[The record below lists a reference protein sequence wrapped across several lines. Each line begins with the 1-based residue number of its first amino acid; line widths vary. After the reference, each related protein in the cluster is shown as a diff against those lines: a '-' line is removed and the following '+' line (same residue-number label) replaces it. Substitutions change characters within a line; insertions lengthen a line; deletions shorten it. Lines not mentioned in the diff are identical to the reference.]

1 MKRIAGLKA
10 AIEYFRQT
18 RSQTRTSQMS
28 DGNGSFE
35 ESLEP
40 GEFASRV
47 IREVRLDG
55 DRAVERLS
63 EHLDGVPL
71 AFIEVPAD
79 TVEAA
84 PSMISGEDR
93 DALQFALG
101 RIRAFQEAAAPHG
114 WCDESGEIGEIVTPI
129 DSLGAYVPAGRAPL
143 ASTVLM
149 TVVPARVAG
158 VREVVLCTPA
168 PGDELPNVHVL
179 AAAALAGVD
188 RVFKIGGAQA
198 IAAMAYGTE
207 TVPAVDKICG
217 PGNLW
222 VTAAKRA
229 VYGDV
234 GIDGIYGPT
243 ETLVVADSSASP
255 ELAAADLIAQAEHDV
270 HAVPVL
276 VSIGEGVADRI
287 EVEVDRQL
295 DAAVAPGTARQA
307 IDDNGVSVVVD
318 TVEEAVDAA
327 NSFAPEHLCLL
338 VESAQDYCGS
348 VRSAGGIFIGEHS
361 GEVLGDYVA
370 GPSHVMPTGG
380 TARFASALSVR
391 DFVRVTP
398 FLNLGEQTLLDIG
411 PAAARLAGIEG
422 LEGHAAAAELRLKR
436 LVGE

>member
-1 MKRIAGLKA
+1 MKRIVGLEA
-10 AIEYFRQT
+10 AILYFGQF
-18 RSQTRTSQMS
+18 RSTSRPDQMS
-28 DGNGSFE
+28 DANGFFE
-35 ESLEP
+35 QPLTP

-47 IREVRLDG
+47 IAEVRLHG
-55 DRAVERLS
+55 DLAVKRIS
-63 EHLDGVPL
+63 EHIDGSPL
-71 AFIEVPAD
+71 RFVEVPSEA
-79 TVEAA
+79 VSAA
-84 PSMISGEDR
+84 PSTISSEDR
-93 DALQFALG
+93 DALEFALE
-101 RIRAFQEAAAPHG
+101 RVRAFQEAAAPQG
-114 WCDESGEIGEIVTPI
+114 WCDESGEFGEIVTPI
-129 DSLGAYVPAGRAPL
+129 DSVGAYVPAGRAPL

-158 VREVVLCTPA
+158 VREIALCTPA

-217 PGNLW
+217 PGNVW

-234 GIDGIYGPT
+234 GIDGIFGPT

-255 ELAAADLIAQAEHDV
+255 ELAAADLIAQAEHDI

-276 VSIGEGVADRI
+276 VAVGEGVADRI
-287 EVEVDRQL
+287 ELEIYRQL
-295 DAAVAPGTARQA
+295 DVTGTSGTARQS
-307 IDDNGVSVVVD
+307 INDNGTSVVVD
-318 TVEEAVDAA
+318 TVEEAIAAA

-338 VESAQDYCGS
+338 VESAQDFCGS

-391 DFVRVTP
+391 DFLRVTP
-398 FLNLGEQTLLDIG
+398 FLNLGEQSLLEIG
-411 PAAARLAGIEG
+411 PTAARLAGIEG
-422 LEGHAAAAELRLKR
+422 LKGHAAAAELRLKL

>member
-1 MKRIAGLKA
+1 MKRIVGLEA
-10 AIEYFRQT
+10 AIVYFGQF
-18 RSQTRTSQMS
+18 RSTYRPDQMS
-28 DGNGSFE
+28 DANGFFE
-35 ESLEP
+35 QPLTP

-47 IREVRLDG
+47 IAEVRLHG
-55 DRAVERLS
+55 DLAVKRIS
-63 EHLDGVPL
+63 EHIDGSPL
-71 AFIEVPAD
+71 AFVEVPSEA
-79 TVEAA
+79 VSAA
-84 PSMISGEDR
+84 PSTISSEDR
-93 DALQFALG
+93 DALQFALE
-101 RIRAFQEAAAPHG
+101 RVRAFQEAAAPQG
-114 WCDESGEIGEIVTPI
+114 WCDESGEFGEIVTPI
-129 DSLGAYVPAGRAPL
+129 DSVGAYVPAGRAPL

-158 VREVVLCTPA
+158 VREIVLCTPA

-188 RVFKIGGAQA
+188 RVFNIGGAQA
-198 IAAMAYGTE
+198 IAAMAFGTE

-217 PGNLW
+217 PGNVW

-276 VSIGEGVADRI
+276 VSVGEGVADCI
-287 EVEVDRQL
+287 ELEIYRQL
-295 DAAVAPGTARQA
+295 GVAGTSGTARQS
-307 IDDNGVSVVVD
+307 IDDNGVSVIVD
-318 TVEEAVDAA
+318 TVEEAITAA

-338 VESAQDYCGS
+338 VESAQDFCGS

-391 DFVRVTP
+391 DFLRVTP
-398 FLNLGEQTLLDIG
+398 FLNLGEQSLLDIG
-411 PAAARLAGIEG
+411 PTAARLAGIEG
-422 LEGHAAAAELRLKR
+422 LEGHAAAAELRLKL

>member
-1 MKRIAGLKA
+1 MKRIVGLEA
-10 AIEYFRQT
+10 AVEYFEQV
-18 RSQTRTSQMS
+18 RSSSRKGQLS
-28 DGNGSFE
+28 DGNGLFDVP
-35 ESLEP
+35 LEP
-40 GEFASRV
+40 AEFASRV
-47 IREVRLDG
+47 IRDVRREGDNAVSRISERLDG
-55 DRAVERLS
+55 A
-63 EHLDGVPL
+63 PL
-71 AFIEVPAD
+71 AFIEVPGDA
-79 TVEAA
+79 VSAA
-84 PSMISGEDR
+84 TSLVSSEDR
-93 DALQFALG
+93 AALRLAME
-101 RIRAFQEAAAPHG
+101 RVRSFQQAAAPRG
-114 WCDESGEIGEIVTPI
+114 WSDDSGEFGEVVTPI
-129 DSLGAYVPAGRAPL
+129 DSVGVYVPAGRAPL

-198 IAAMAYGTE
+198 VAAMAYGTQ

-217 PGNLW
+217 PGNVW

-234 GIDGIYGPT
+234 GIDGVYGPT

-255 ELAAADLIAQAEHDV
+255 ELAAADLIAQAEHDID
-270 HAVPVL
+270 AFPVL
-276 VSIGEGVADRI
+276 VTVGEGIAERI
-287 EVEVDRQL
+287 EDEIARQL
-295 DAAVAPGTARQA
+295 DAMEGPETARRSVRG
-307 IDDNGVSVVVD
+307 NGVSVVVD
-318 TVEEAVDAA
+318 TAEQAIAAA
-327 NSFAPEHLCLL
+327 NAFAPEHLCLL
-338 VESAQDYCGS
+338 VESARELRGS

-398 FLNLGEQTLLDIG
+398 FLDLGEQSLLEVG
-411 PAAARLAGIEG
+411 SAASRLAHIEG
-422 LEGHAAAAELRLKR
+422 LEGHAAAAELRLKL

>member
-1 MKRIAGLKA
+1 MKRIVGLEA
-10 AIEYFRQT
+10 AIEYFGES
-18 RSQTRTSQMS
+18 RSRSRPDQMS
-28 DGNGSFE
+28 DANGFFE
-35 ESLEP
+35 QPLTP

-47 IREVRLDG
+47 IAEVRLHG
-55 DRAVERLS
+55 DLAVKRIS
-63 EHLDGVPL
+63 EHIDGSPL
-71 AFIEVPAD
+71 AFIEVPGE
-79 TVEAA
+79 TVAAA
-84 PSMISGEDR
+84 PSMISSEDR
-93 DALQFALG
+93 DALQFALR
-101 RIRAFQEAAAPHG
+101 RIRAFQESAAPQG

-287 EVEVDRQL
+287 EVEIDRQL
-295 DAAVAPGTARQA
+295 DAAGAPGTARQA
-307 IDDNGVSVVVD
+307 INDNGVSVVVD

>member
-1 MKRIAGLKA
+1 M
-10 AIEYFRQT
+10 E
-18 RSQTRTSQMS
+18 
-28 DGNGSFE
+28 
-35 ESLEP
+35 
-40 GEFASRV
+40 RV
-47 IREVRLDG
+47 
-55 DRAVERLS
+55 
-63 EHLDGVPL
+63 
-71 AFIEVPAD
+71 
-79 TVEAA
+79 
-84 PSMISGEDR
+84 R
-93 DALQFALG
+93 D
-101 RIRAFQEAAAPHG
+101 FQQAAAPRG
-114 WCDESGEIGEIVTPI
+114 WSDDSGEFGEIVTPI
-129 DSLGAYVPAGRAPL
+129 DSVGVYVPAGRAPL

-188 RVFKIGGAQA
+188 RVYKIGGAQA

-217 PGNLW
+217 PGNVW

-234 GIDGIYGPT
+234 GIDGVYGPT
-243 ETLVVADSSASP
+243 ETLVVADSSANP
-255 ELAAADLIAQAEHDV
+255 ELAAADLIAQAEHDTQ
-270 HAVPVL
+270 AFPVL
-276 VSIGEGVADRI
+276 VTVGEGVADRI
-287 EVEVDRQL
+287 EVEIDRQL
-295 DAAVAPGTARQA
+295 DALGAPETARQA
-307 IDDNGVSVVVD
+307 VRGNGISVVVD
-318 TVEEAVDAA
+318 TPEEAIAAA
-327 NSFAPEHLCLL
+327 NAFAPEHLCLL
-338 VESAQDYCGS
+338 VESARDLCVIPS
-348 VRSAGGIFIGEHS
+348 ASAGGIFIGEHS

-398 FLNLGEQTLLDIG
+398 FLDLGESSLLEVG

-422 LEGHAAAAELRLKR
+422 LEGHAAAAELRLKM

>member
-1 MKRIAGLKA
+1 MKRIVGLEA
-10 AIEYFRQT
+10 AIVYFGQF
-18 RSQTRTSQMS
+18 RSTSRPDQMS
-28 DGNGSFE
+28 DANGFFE
-35 ESLEP
+35 QPLTP

-47 IREVRLDG
+47 IAEVRLHG
-55 DRAVERLS
+55 DLAVKRIS
-63 EHLDGVPL
+63 EYIDSSPL
-71 AFIEVPAD
+71 AFIEVPGE
-79 TVEAA
+79 TVAAA
-84 PSMISGEDR
+84 PSMISSEDR
-93 DALQFALG
+93 DALQFSLE
-101 RIRAFQEAAAPHG
+101 RVRAFQEAAAPRG
-114 WCDESGEIGEIVTPI
+114 WCDESGEFGEIVTPI
-129 DSLGAYVPAGRAPL
+129 DSVGAYVPAGRAPL

-158 VREVVLCTPA
+158 VREIVLCTPA

-217 PGNLW
+217 PGNVW

-255 ELAAADLIAQAEHDV
+255 EIAAADLIAQAEHDV

-276 VSIGEGVADRI
+276 VSVGEGVADCI
-287 EVEVDRQL
+287 ELEIDRQL
-295 DAAVAPGTARQA
+295 DVAGTSGTARQS
-307 IDDNGVSVVVD
+307 INDNGVSVIVD
-318 TVEEAVDAA
+318 TVDEAIAA
-327 NSFAPEHLCLL
+327 VNSFAPEHLCLL
-338 VESAQDYCGS
+338 VESAQDFCGS

-391 DFVRVTP
+391 DFLRVTP
-398 FLNLGEQTLLDIG
+398 FLNLGEQSLLDIG
-411 PAAARLAGIEG
+411 PTAARLAGIEG
-422 LEGHAAAAELRLKR
+422 LKGHAAAAELRLKL

>member
-1 MKRIAGLKA
+1 MKRIVGLEA
-10 AIEYFRQT
+10 AILYFRQF
-18 RSQTRTSQMS
+18 RSTSRQGQMS
-28 DGNGSFE
+28 DANGFFE
-35 ESLEP
+35 QPLTP

-47 IREVRLDG
+47 IAEVRLRG
-55 DRAVERLS
+55 DRAVGLIS

-71 AFIEVPAD
+71 AFIEVPAE

-101 RIRAFQEAAAPHG
+101 RIRAFQEAAAPQG
-114 WCDESGEIGEIVTPI
+114 WCDESGEFGEIVTPI

-158 VREVVLCTPA
+158 VREIALCTPA

-217 PGNLW
+217 PGNVW

-243 ETLVVADSSASP
+243 ETLVVADSSARP

-276 VSIGEGVADRI
+276 VAVGEGVADCI
-287 EVEVDRQL
+287 ELEIDRQL
-295 DAAVAPGTARQA
+295 GVAGTSGTARQS
-307 IDDNGVSVVVD
+307 IDDNGISVVVD
-318 TVEEAVDAA
+318 TVEEAIAAA

-348 VRSAGGIFIGEHS
+348 VRSAGGVFVGEHS

-391 DFVRVTP
+391 DFLRVTP
-398 FLNLGEQTLLDIG
+398 FLNLGEQSLLEIG
-411 PAAARLAGIEG
+411 PTAVRLAGIEG
-422 LEGHAAAAELRLKR
+422 LKGHAAAAELRLKL

>member
-1 MKRIAGLKA
+1 MKRIVGLEA
-10 AIEYFRQT
+10 ATEYFEQV
-18 RSQTRTSQMS
+18 RSSSHPDQMS
-28 DGNGSFE
+28 DGNGLFDE
-35 ESLEP
+35 ALTP
-40 GEFASRV
+40 AEFASRV
-47 IREVRLDG
+47 VREVRLNG
-55 DRAVERLS
+55 DRAVSRIS
-63 EHLDGVPL
+63 EHIEGVPL
-71 AFIEVPAD
+71 GFIEVPGEVV
-79 TVEAA
+79 TEA
-84 PSMISGEDR
+84 PSLISGEDR
-93 DALQFALG
+93 DALQFALE
-101 RIRAFQEAAAPHG
+101 RVRAFQEAAAPRG

-129 DSLGAYVPAGRAPL
+129 DSLGTYVPAGRAPL

-158 VREVVLCTPA
+158 VREIVLCTPA
-168 PGDELPNVHVL
+168 PGDELPNAHVL
-179 AAAALAGVD
+179 AAVALAGVD

-217 PGNLW
+217 PGNVW

-270 HAVPVL
+270 YAVPVL
-276 VSIGEGVADRI
+276 VSIGEGVADRVEI
-287 EVEVDRQL
+287 ELERQL
-295 DAAVAPGTARQA
+295 DALDSSETARQA
-307 IDDNGVSVVVD
+307 VRGNGVSVIVD
-318 TVEEAVDAA
+318 TVEEAIAAA

-391 DFVRVTP
+391 DFLRITP
-398 FLNLGEQTLLDIG
+398 FLNLGEQSLLEIG

-422 LEGHAAAAELRLKR
+422 LEGHASAAELRLKL

>member
-1 MKRIAGLKA
+1 MKRIVGLEA
-10 AIEYFRQT
+10 AIEYFGES
-18 RSQTRTSQMS
+18 RSRSRTSQMS

-55 DRAVERLS
+55 DRAVERIS

-101 RIRAFQEAAAPHG
+101 RIRAFQEAAAPQG

-276 VSIGEGVADRI
+276 VSIEEGVADRI
-287 EVEVDRQL
+287 EVEIDRQL
-295 DAAVAPGTARQA
+295 DASGAPGTARQA

-318 TVEEAVDAA
+318 TVEEAIDAA

>member
-1 MKRIAGLKA
+1 MKRIVGLEA
-10 AIEYFRQT
+10 AIVYFGQF
-18 RSQTRTSQMS
+18 RSTSRPDQMS
-28 DGNGSFE
+28 DANGFFE
-35 ESLEP
+35 QPLTP

-47 IREVRLDG
+47 IAEVRLHG
-55 DRAVERLS
+55 DLAVKRIS
-63 EHLDGVPL
+63 EHIDGSPM
-71 AFIEVPAD
+71 AFIEVPGE
-79 TVEAA
+79 TVAAA
-84 PSMISGEDR
+84 PSTISSEDK
-93 DALQFALG
+93 DALQFALE
-101 RIRAFQEAAAPHG
+101 RVRAFQEAAAPQG
-114 WCDESGEIGEIVTPI
+114 WCDESGEFGEIVTPI
-129 DSLGAYVPAGRAPL
+129 DSVGAYVPAGRAPL

-158 VREVVLCTPA
+158 VREIVLCTPA
-168 PGDELPNVHVL
+168 QGDELPNVHVL

-217 PGNLW
+217 PGNVW
-222 VTAAKRA
+222 VTATKRA

-276 VSIGEGVADRI
+276 VAVGEGVADCI
-287 EVEVDRQL
+287 ELEIDRQL
-295 DAAVAPGTARQA
+295 GVAGTSGTARQS
-307 IDDNGVSVVVD
+307 IDDNGVSVIVD
-318 TVEEAVDAA
+318 TVDEAIAAA

-348 VRSAGGIFIGEHS
+348 VRSAGGVFVGEHS

-391 DFVRVTP
+391 DFLRVTP
-398 FLNLGEQTLLDIG
+398 FLNLGEQSLLEIG
-411 PAAARLAGIEG
+411 PTAARLAGIEG
-422 LEGHAAAAELRLKR
+422 LEGHAAAAELRLKL

>member
-1 MKRIAGLKA
+1 M
-10 AIEYFRQT
+10 
-18 RSQTRTSQMS
+18 
-28 DGNGSFE
+28 
-35 ESLEP
+35 
-40 GEFASRV
+40 
-47 IREVRLDG
+47 
-55 DRAVERLS
+55 
-63 EHLDGVPL
+63 
-71 AFIEVPAD
+71 
-79 TVEAA
+79 
-84 PSMISGEDR
+84 
-93 DALQFALG
+93 
-101 RIRAFQEAAAPHG
+101 
-114 WCDESGEIGEIVTPI
+114 
-129 DSLGAYVPAGRAPL
+129 

-158 VREVVLCTPA
+158 VREIVLCTPA

-179 AAAALAGVD
+179 AAAALTGVD

-217 PGNLW
+217 PGNVW

-276 VSIGEGVADRI
+276 VAVGEGVADRI
-287 EVEVDRQL
+287 ELEIDRRL
-295 DAAVAPGTARQA
+295 GVAGTSDTARQS
-307 IDDNGVSVVVD
+307 INDNGISVVVD
-318 TVEEAVDAA
+318 TVEEAIAAA

-348 VRSAGGIFIGEHS
+348 VRSAGGVFIGEHS

-391 DFVRVTP
+391 DFLRVTP
-398 FLNLGEQTLLDIG
+398 FLNLGEQSLLEIG
-411 PAAARLAGIEG
+411 PTAARLAGIEG
-422 LEGHAAAAELRLKR
+422 LKGHAAAAELRLKL

>member
-1 MKRIAGLKA
+1 
-10 AIEYFRQT
+10 
-18 RSQTRTSQMS
+18 
-28 DGNGSFE
+28 
-35 ESLEP
+35 
-40 GEFASRV
+40 
-47 IREVRLDG
+47 
-55 DRAVERLS
+55 
-63 EHLDGVPL
+63 
-71 AFIEVPAD
+71 
-79 TVEAA
+79 
-84 PSMISGEDR
+84 
-93 DALQFALG
+93 
-101 RIRAFQEAAAPHG
+101 
-114 WCDESGEIGEIVTPI
+114 
-129 DSLGAYVPAGRAPL
+129 
-143 ASTVLM
+143 M

-158 VREVVLCTPA
+158 VREIVLCTPA

-179 AAAALAGVD
+179 AAAALTGVD

-217 PGNLW
+217 PGNVW

-276 VSIGEGVADRI
+276 VSVGQGVADRI
-287 EVEVDRQL
+287 ELEIDRRL
-295 DAAVAPGTARQA
+295 GVAGTSDTARQS
-307 IDDNGVSVVVD
+307 INDNGISVVVD
-318 TVEEAVDAA
+318 TVEEAIDAA

-348 VRSAGGIFIGEHS
+348 VRSAGGVFIGEHS

-411 PAAARLAGIEG
+411 PHCCAACRYRGPEG
-422 LEGHAAAAELRLKR
+422 PCGGGRTEVEA
-436 LVGE
+436 VGGRIMETRRES

>member
-1 MKRIAGLKA
+1 MKRIVGLEA
-10 AIEYFRQT
+10 AIVYFGQF
-18 RSQTRTSQMS
+18 RSTSRPDQMS
-28 DGNGSFE
+28 DANGFFE
-35 ESLEP
+35 QPLTP

-47 IREVRLDG
+47 IAEVRLHG
-55 DRAVERLS
+55 DLAVKRIS
-63 EHLDGVPL
+63 EHIDGSPL
-71 AFIEVPAD
+71 AFVEVPSEA
-79 TVEAA
+79 VSAA
-84 PSMISGEDR
+84 PSTISSEDR

-101 RIRAFQEAAAPHG
+101 RIRAFQEAAAPQG

-158 VREVVLCTPA
+158 VREIALCTPA

-217 PGNLW
+217 PGNVW

-255 ELAAADLIAQAEHDV
+255 EIAAADLIAQAEHDI

-276 VSIGEGVADRI
+276 VAVGEGVADRI
-287 EVEVDRQL
+287 ELGNRPSAGRCGNIRNGPTVDR
-295 DAAVAPGTARQA
+295 
-307 IDDNGVSVVVD
+307 
-318 TVEEAVDAA
+318 
-327 NSFAPEHLCLL
+327 
-338 VESAQDYCGS
+338 
-348 VRSAGGIFIGEHS
+348 
-361 GEVLGDYVA
+361 
-370 GPSHVMPTGG
+370 
-380 TARFASALSVR
+380 
-391 DFVRVTP
+391 
-398 FLNLGEQTLLDIG
+398 
-411 PAAARLAGIEG
+411 
-422 LEGHAAAAELRLKR
+422 
-436 LVGE
+436 

>member
-1 MKRIAGLKA
+1 MKRIVGLEA
-10 AIEYFRQT
+10 ATEYFEQV
-18 RSQTRTSQMS
+18 RSSSHPDQMS
-28 DGNGSFE
+28 DGNGLFDE
-35 ESLEP
+35 ALTP
-40 GEFASRV
+40 AEFASRV
-47 IREVRLDG
+47 IAEIRSDG
-55 DRAVERLS
+55 DLAVGRIS
-63 EHLDGVPL
+63 EHIDGRPL
-71 AFIEVPAD
+71 AYIEVPAEI
-79 TVEAA
+79 VSAA
-84 PSMISGEDR
+84 PSTISGEDR
-93 DALQFALG
+93 DALQFALE
-101 RIRAFQEAAAPHG
+101 RVRAFQEAAAPQG
-114 WCDESGEIGEIVTPI
+114 WCDESGEIGEIVSPI

-158 VREVVLCTPA
+158 VREIVLCTPA

-217 PGNLW
+217 PGNVW

-234 GIDGIYGPT
+234 GIDGVYGPT
-243 ETLVVADSSASP
+243 ETLVVADSSANP

-270 HAVPVL
+270 LAVPAL
-276 VSIGEGVADRI
+276 VSIGEGVADRVEI
-287 EVEVDRQL
+287 ELERQL
-295 DAAVAPGTARQA
+295 DALESSETARSA
-307 IDDNGVSVVVD
+307 VHGNGVSVIVD
-318 TVEEAVDAA
+318 NVEEAIAAA

-338 VESAQDYCGS
+338 VESAQEYCGS

-391 DFVRVTP
+391 DFLRITP
-398 FLNLGEQTLLDIG
+398 FLDLGEQSLLEIG

-422 LEGHAAAAELRLKR
+422 LEGHAAAAKIRLKR

>member
-1 MKRIAGLKA
+1 MKRIVGLA
-10 AIEYFRQT
+10 SAIKYFEQV
-18 RSQTRTSQMS
+18 RSSSHNPQLS
-28 DGNGSFE
+28 DGNGLFDVPV
-35 ESLEP
+35 EP
-40 GEFASRV
+40 AEFASRV
-47 IREVRLDG
+47 IREVRRDG
-55 DRAVERLS
+55 DRAVKRIS
-63 EHLDGVPL
+63 GRIDGVPL
-71 AFIEVPAD
+71 GFIEVPEE
-79 TVEAA
+79 TVSAA
-84 PSMISGEDR
+84 SSMISTDDR
-93 DALQFALG
+93 GAIQFAME
-101 RIRAFQEAAAPHG
+101 RVRDFQQAATPRG
-114 WCDESGEIGEIVTPI
+114 WCDESGEFGEIVTPI
-129 DSLGAYVPAGRAPL
+129 DSVGVYVPAGRAPL

-188 RVFKIGGAQA
+188 RVYKIGGAQA
-198 IAAMAYGTE
+198 IAAMAYGTV

-217 PGNLW
+217 PGNVW

-234 GIDGIYGPT
+234 GIDGVYGPT
-243 ETLVVADSSASP
+243 ETLVVADSSASA
-255 ELAAADLIAQAEHDV
+255 ELAAADLIAQAEHDTQ
-270 HAVPVL
+270 AFPVL
-276 VSIGEGVADRI
+276 VTVGEGVADRI

-295 DAAVAPGTARQA
+295 DALEAPETARQA
-307 IDDNGVSVVVD
+307 VRGNGVSVIVD
-318 TVEEAVDAA
+318 TAEEAVAAA
-327 NSFAPEHLCLL
+327 NAFAPEHLCLL
-338 VESAQDYCGS
+338 VESAHDLRNS
-348 VRSAGGIFIGEHS
+348 VRAAGGIFIGEHS

-398 FLNLGEQTLLDIG
+398 FLELGERSLLEVG

-422 LEGHAAAAELRLKR
+422 LEGHAAAAELRLKM

>member
-1 MKRIAGLKA
+1 MKRIDGLEA
-10 AIEYFRQT
+10 AITYFGQV
-18 RSQTRTSQMS
+18 RSSSHPDQMS
-28 DGNGSFE
+28 DGNGLFDE
-35 ESLEP
+35 ALTP
-40 GEFASRV
+40 AEFASRV
-47 IREVRLDG
+47 IAEIRPDG
-55 DRAVERLS
+55 DLAVGRIS
-63 EHLDGVPL
+63 EHIDGRPL
-71 AFIEVPAD
+71 AYIEVPAEI
-79 TVEAA
+79 VSAA
-84 PSMISGEDR
+84 PSTISGEDR
-93 DALQFALG
+93 DALQFALE
-101 RIRAFQEAAAPHG
+101 RVRAFQEAAAPQG
-114 WCDESGEIGEIVTPI
+114 WCDDSGEIGEIVTPI
-129 DSLGAYVPAGRAPL
+129 DSVGVYVPAGRAPL
-143 ASTVLM
+143 TSTVLM

-158 VREVVLCTPA
+158 VREIVLCTPA
-168 PGDELPNVHVL
+168 PGDELPNVHIL

-217 PGNLW
+217 PGNVW

-270 HAVPVL
+270 YAVPAL
-276 VSIGEGVADRI
+276 VSVGEGVAERI
-287 EVEVDRQL
+287 EVEVERQL
-295 DAAVAPGTARQA
+295 DALNSSETARQA
-307 IDDNGVSVVVD
+307 VRGNGVSVIVD
-318 TVEEAVDAA
+318 TVEEAIGAA

-380 TARFASALSVR
+380 R
-391 DFVRVTP
+391 RV
-398 FLNLGEQTLLDIG
+398 LLQ
-411 PAAARLAGIEG
+411 R
-422 LEGHAAAAELRLKR
+422 
-436 LVGE
+436 

>member
-1 MKRIAGLKA
+1 MKRIVGLEA
-10 AIEYFRQT
+10 ATEYFEQV
-18 RSQTRTSQMS
+18 RSSSRPDQMS
-28 DGNGSFE
+28 DANGFFE
-35 ESLEP
+35 ELLAP

-47 IREVRLDG
+47 IAEVRARG
-55 DRAVERLS
+55 DRAVERIS
-63 EHLDGVPL
+63 EHLDGLPL
-71 AFIEVPAD
+71 AFIEVPRE
-79 TVEAA
+79 TVNAA
-84 PSMISGEDR
+84 PSTISSEDR
-93 DALQFALG
+93 DALQFALE
-101 RIRAFQEAAAPHG
+101 RVRAFQEAAAPQG
-114 WCDESGEIGEIVTPI
+114 WCDESGEFGEIVTPI

-158 VREVVLCTPA
+158 VREIVLCTPA
-168 PGDELPNVHVL
+168 PGDELPNVHIL

-217 PGNLW
+217 PGNVW

-243 ETLVVADSSASP
+243 ETLVVADSSANP

-270 HAVPVL
+270 YAVPAL
-276 VSIGEGVADRI
+276 VSVGEGVAERI
-287 EVEVDRQL
+287 EVEVERQL
-295 DAAVAPGTARQA
+295 DALNSSETARQA
-307 IDDNGVSVVVD
+307 VRGNGVSVIVD
-318 TVEEAVDAA
+318 TVEEAIGAA

-391 DFVRVTP
+391 DFLRITP
-398 FLNLGEQTLLDIG
+398 FLNLGEQSLLEIG

-422 LEGHAAAAELRLKR
+422 LEGHAAAAQIRLKH

>member
-1 MKRIAGLKA
+1 MKRIDGLEA
-10 AIEYFRQT
+10 AITYFGQV
-18 RSQTRTSQMS
+18 RSSSHPDQMS
-28 DGNGSFE
+28 DGNGLFDE
-35 ESLEP
+35 ALTP
-40 GEFASRV
+40 TEFASRV
-47 IREVRLDG
+47 IAEIRLNG
-55 DRAVERLS
+55 DRAVSRIS
-63 EHLDGVPL
+63 EHIEGVPL
-71 AFIEVPAD
+71 GFIEVPGEVV
-79 TVEAA
+79 TEA
-84 PSMISGEDR
+84 PSLISGEDR
-93 DALQFALG
+93 DALQFALE
-101 RIRAFQEAAAPHG
+101 RVRAFQQAAAPQG
-114 WCDESGEIGEIVTPI
+114 WCDDSGEIGEIVTPI
-129 DSLGAYVPAGRAPL
+129 DSVGTYVPAGRAPL

-158 VREVVLCTPA
+158 VREVVLCSPA

-198 IAAMAYGTE
+198 IAAMAYGTQ

-217 PGNLW
+217 PGNVW

-243 ETLVVADSSASP
+243 ETLVVADSSGSP

-270 HAVPVL
+270 YAVPVL
-276 VSIGEGVADRI
+276 VSVGEGVADRVEI
-287 EVEVDRQL
+287 ELERQL
-295 DAAVAPGTARQA
+295 DALDSSETARSA
-307 IDDNGVSVVVD
+307 VHGNGVSVIVD
-318 TVEEAVDAA
+318 NVEEAIAAA
-327 NSFAPEHLCLL
+327 NSFAPEHLCLM

-391 DFVRVTP
+391 DFLRVTP
-398 FLNLGEQTLLDIG
+398 FLNLGEQSLLEMG

-422 LEGHAAAAELRLKR
+422 LEGHATAAELRLKL

>member
-1 MKRIAGLKA
+1 MKRIDGLEA
-10 AIEYFRQT
+10 ATEYFEQV
-18 RSQTRTSQMS
+18 RSSSHPDQMS
-28 DGNGSFE
+28 DGNGLFDE
-35 ESLEP
+35 ALTP
-40 GEFASRV
+40 AEFASRV
-47 IREVRLDG
+47 IAEIRSDG
-55 DRAVERLS
+55 DLAVGRIS
-63 EHLDGVPL
+63 EHIDGRPL
-71 AFIEVPAD
+71 AYIEVPAE
-79 TVEAA
+79 TVKDA
-84 PSMISGEDR
+84 PSSISAEDR
-93 DALQFALG
+93 DALQFALE
-101 RIRAFQEAAAPHG
+101 RVRAFQEAAAPRG

-129 DSLGAYVPAGRAPL
+129 DSLGTYVPAGRAPL

-158 VREVVLCTPA
+158 VREIVLCTPA
-168 PGDELPNVHVL
+168 PGDELPNAHVL

-217 PGNLW
+217 PGNVW

-270 HAVPVL
+270 YAVPVL
-276 VSIGEGVADRI
+276 VSIGEGVADRVEI
-287 EVEVDRQL
+287 ELERQL
-295 DAAVAPGTARQA
+295 DALDSSETARQA
-307 IDDNGVSVVVD
+307 VRGNGVSVIVD
-318 TVEEAVDAA
+318 TVEEAIAAA

-391 DFVRVTP
+391 DFLRVTP
-398 FLNLGEQTLLDIG
+398 FLNLGEQSLLEIG

-422 LEGHAAAAELRLKR
+422 LEGHASAAELRLKL

>member
-1 MKRIAGLKA
+1 MKRIDGLEA
-10 AIEYFRQT
+10 AIVYFGES
-18 RSQTRTSQMS
+18 RSRSRPDQMS
-28 DGNGSFE
+28 DANGFFE
-35 ESLEP
+35 QPLTP

-47 IREVRLDG
+47 IAEVRLHG
-55 DRAVERLS
+55 DLAVKRIS
-63 EHLDGVPL
+63 EHIDGSPL
-71 AFIEVPAD
+71 AFVEVPSEA
-79 TVEAA
+79 VSAA
-84 PSMISGEDR
+84 PSTISGEDR

-101 RIRAFQEAAAPHG
+101 RIRAFQEAAAPAG
-114 WCDESGEIGEIVTPI
+114 WCDESGEFGEIVTPI
-129 DSLGAYVPAGRAPL
+129 DSVGAYVPAGRAPL

-158 VREVVLCTPA
+158 VREIVLCTPA

-179 AAAALAGVD
+179 AAAALTGVD

-217 PGNLW
+217 PGNVW

-276 VSIGEGVADRI
+276 VAVGEGVADRI
-287 EVEVDRQL
+287 ELEIDRRL
-295 DAAVAPGTARQA
+295 GDAGTSDTARQS
-307 IDDNGVSVVVD
+307 INDNGISVVVD
-318 TVEEAVDAA
+318 TVEEAIDAA

-348 VRSAGGIFIGEHS
+348 VRSAGGVFIGEHS

-422 LEGHAAAAELRLKR
+422 LKGHAAAAELRLKL

>member
-1 MKRIAGLKA
+1 MKRIDGLEA
-10 AIEYFRQT
+10 AITYFGQV
-18 RSQTRTSQMS
+18 RSSSHPDQMS
-28 DGNGSFE
+28 DGNGLFDE
-35 ESLEP
+35 ALTP
-40 GEFASRV
+40 AEFASRV
-47 IREVRLDG
+47 IAEIRPDG
-55 DRAVERLS
+55 DLAVGRIS
-63 EHLDGVPL
+63 EHIDGRPL
-71 AFIEVPAD
+71 AYIEVPAEI
-79 TVEAA
+79 VSAA
-84 PSMISGEDR
+84 PSTISGEDR
-93 DALQFALG
+93 DALQFALE
-101 RIRAFQEAAAPHG
+101 RVRAFQEAAAPQG
-114 WCDESGEIGEIVTPI
+114 WCDDSGEIGEIVTPI
-129 DSLGAYVPAGRAPL
+129 DSVGVYVPAGRAPL
-143 ASTVLM
+143 TSTVLM

-158 VREVVLCTPA
+158 VREIVLCTPA
-168 PGDELPNVHVL
+168 PGDELPNVHIL

-217 PGNLW
+217 PGNVW

-270 HAVPVL
+270 YAVPAL
-276 VSIGEGVADRI
+276 VSVGEGVAERI
-287 EVEVDRQL
+287 EVEVERQL
-295 DAAVAPGTARQA
+295 DALNSSETARQA
-307 IDDNGVSVVVD
+307 VRGNGVSVIVD
-318 TVEEAVDAA
+318 TVEEAIGAA

-391 DFVRVTP
+391 DFLRVTP
-398 FLNLGEQTLLDIG
+398 FLNLGEQSLLEIG

-422 LEGHAAAAELRLKR
+422 LEGHAAAAQIRLKH

>member
-1 MKRIAGLKA
+1 MKRIVGLEA
-10 AIEYFRQT
+10 AILYFGQF
-18 RSQTRTSQMS
+18 RSTSRPDQMS
-28 DGNGSFE
+28 DGNGFFE
-35 ESLEP
+35 QPLTP

-47 IREVRLDG
+47 IAEVRLHG
-55 DRAVERLS
+55 DLAVKRIS
-63 EHLDGVPL
+63 EHIDGSPL
-71 AFIEVPAD
+71 AFVEVPSEA
-79 TVEAA
+79 VSAA
-84 PSMISGEDR
+84 PSTISSEDR
-93 DALQFALG
+93 DALQFALE
-101 RIRAFQEAAAPHG
+101 RVRAFQEVAAPQG
-114 WCDESGEIGEIVTPI
+114 WCDESGEFGEIVTPI
-129 DSLGAYVPAGRAPL
+129 DSVGAYVPAGRAPL

-158 VREVVLCTPA
+158 VREIVLCTPA

-217 PGNLW
+217 PGNVW

-255 ELAAADLIAQAEHDV
+255 EIAAADLIAQAEHDV

-276 VSIGEGVADRI
+276 VAVGEGVADCI
-287 EVEVDRQL
+287 ELEIDRQL
-295 DAAVAPGTARQA
+295 GVAGTSGTARQA
-307 IDDNGVSVVVD
+307 IDDNGISVVVD
-318 TVEEAVDAA
+318 TVEEAIVAA

-338 VESAQDYCGS
+338 VESAQDFCGS

-391 DFVRVTP
+391 DFLRVTP
-398 FLNLGEQTLLDIG
+398 FLNLGEQSLLEIG
-411 PAAARLAGIEG
+411 PTAARLAGIEG
-422 LEGHAAAAELRLKR
+422 LKGHAAAAELRLKL